1 VALPDRLVEAVIAL
15 SIATVAAENLFL
27 RPVVSRRWLVS
38 FCFGLVHGFSSAL
51 RELRLKSDPRRR
63 HRHAADSTRHHGV
76 EIGDAPGLGVTLDE
90 AKVAEFAVK
99 P

>member
-1 VALPDRLVEAVIAL
+1 MYEIEHHGDPRHPKHGD
-15 SIATVAAENLFL
+15 FL
-27 RPVVSRRWLVS
+27 RELGTAVFAAAGVA
-38 FCFGLVHGFSSAL
+38 GIFSSAL